1 MFVTVCARC
10 VCVKVLAGNPLVS
23 PPFDALFHLSLLTSL
38 DLSKCQLATLHT
50 LQFVSQVRVWVR
62 SMGPVL
68 SSRQGACRSMLCC
81 AATNLL
87 CPCASLSLAALCS

>member
-1 MFVTVCARC
+1 M
-10 VCVKVLAGNPLVS
+10 S

-68 SSRQGACRSMLCC
+68 SIRQGACRSMLCC
-81 AATNLL
+81 VATNLL
-87 CPCASLSLAALCS
+87 CPCASPLCPPVAGCFVFVMWAPLVTWWVS